1 MNTEMHGT
9 IFIGDELSAAGFR
22 LTGIETVVPEPDAA
36 GAALDDAR
44 ARARLV
50 ILTADL
56 AQHIPPAALES
67 ALLDETPTLAIIPDM
82 LLRTPLPDLARRL
95 RSALG
100 IET

>member
-1 MNTEMHGT
+1 M
-9 IFIGDELSAAGFR
+9 
-22 LTGIETVVPEPDAA
+22 VPEPEAA

-56 AQHIPPAALES
+56 ALHISPAVLEA

-82 LLRTPLPDLARRL
+82 LLHTPLPDLAKRL